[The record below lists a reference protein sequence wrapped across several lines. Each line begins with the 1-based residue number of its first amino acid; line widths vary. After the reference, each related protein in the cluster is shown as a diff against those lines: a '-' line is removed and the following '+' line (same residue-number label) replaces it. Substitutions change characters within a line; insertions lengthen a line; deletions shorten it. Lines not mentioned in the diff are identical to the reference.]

1 MADEFKW
8 AFPDVFV
15 AQDAVSLLASGMKR
29 RAAGGA
35 SGGPEGASG
44 GPKGASA
51 GGAKPADAPK
61 SEPYRF

>member
-15 AQDAVSLLASGMKR
+15 AQDAGSLLASGMKR

-35 SGGPEGASG
+35 SGGPEGAS
-44 GPKGASA
+44 A